1 MSQTLPPAL
10 PPTVIMDAEEGR
22 NAWQQAVA
30 EHNDVSPFLH
40 PTFLDGIE
48 RILPWRRLFVRAS
61 SLGTAS
67 VFLRQRGPVR
77 DIVLHP
83 FSPYSALLFDAVP
96 PSPNTAEVA
105 SLLMSAPQLPT
116 TRLFSLPP
124 GIGMDRLGTAPES
137 TQARE
142 RFTYHL
148 PSLPLERA
156 VEEWSTSQRRTF
168 RRHNG
173 SFTYSM
179 VDAGTLARSPAA
191 VRAGIAET
199 VQWVQ
204 AGYARHRA
212 RMPLASSGLQ
222 QLSEDLIRDGLG
234 QLHIL
239 RDTTDKALAAGVLVV
254 RNSHTAWY
262 WLAGSE
268 PGPAM
273 TVLLGYLQDNL
284 YHTGVSTLDLMG
296 ANTPG
301 IAEFKRRFGGTLVS
315 YLHIRTASWAGLA
328 AERAALW
335 YHRLRP

>member
-1 MSQTLPPAL
+1 MSQTLPPTL
-10 PPTVIMDAEEGR
+10 PPTVIIDAEEGR

-30 EHNDVSPFLH
+30 EYSDLSPFLH
-40 PTFLDGIE
+40 PTFLDGVE

-61 SLGTAS
+61 GLGTAS

-77 DIVLHP
+77 DIVLPP
-83 FSPYSALLFDAVP
+83 FCPYSALLLDVGPP
-96 PSPNTAEVA
+96 PSDTVDLA
-105 SLLMSAPQLPT
+105 SLLMPARQLPT

-124 GIGMDRLGTAPES
+124 GTGMERLGAAPDS
-137 TQARE
+137 TQANE

-148 PSLPLERA
+148 PALPLERA
-156 VEEWSTSQRRTF
+156 VEEWSTSQRRAF
-168 RRHNG
+168 RKHRG

-179 VDAGTLARSPAA
+179 VDADTLAGSPAT
-191 VRAGIAET
+191 VRAVIAET
-199 VQWVQ
+199 IQRVQ

-222 QLSEDLIRDGLG
+222 QLSEDLIRDGIG

-239 RDTTDKALAAGVLVV
+239 RDATDNGLAAGVLVV

-273 TVLLGYLQDNL
+273 TVLLGYLQDDL
-284 YHTGVSTLDLMG
+284 YRTGVSTLDLMG

-301 IAEFKRRFGGTLVS
+301 IAEFKRRFGGTLIS

-328 AERAALW
+328 AERAAMW
-335 YHRLRP
+335 YHGLRP

>member
-1 MSQTLPPAL
+1 MSQTLPPTL

-22 NAWQQAVA
+22 NAWQQAVS
-30 EHNDVSPFLH
+30 EHSDVSPFLH

-48 RILPWRRLFVRAS
+48 RILPWRRLYVRAS
-61 SLGTAS
+61 GLGAAS
-67 VFLRQRGPVR
+67 IFIRQRGLVK
-77 DIVLHP
+77 DIVLPP
-83 FSPYSALLFDAVP
+83 FCPYSALLLDVAPP
-96 PSPNTAEVA
+96 PSDTVDLA
-105 SLLMSAPQLPT
+105 SLLMPARQLPT

-124 GIGMDRLGTAPES
+124 GTGMERLGAAPDGA
-137 TQARE
+137 QARE

-156 VEEWSTSQRRTF
+156 IEEWSNSQRRAF
-168 RRHNG
+168 RKNEG
-173 SFTYSM
+173 SFAYSM
-179 VDAGTLARSPAA
+179 VDTDAFTRSPAA
-191 VRAGIAET
+191 VRTDIAET
-199 VQWVQ
+199 IQRVQ
-204 AGYARHRA
+204 AGYTRHRA
-212 RMPLASSGLQ
+212 RMPLTSSALQ
-222 QLSEDLIRDGLG
+222 QLSEDLIRDGIG

-254 RNSHTAWY
+254 RNSNTAWY
-262 WLAGSE
+262 WLAGSK

-273 TVLLGYLQDNL
+273 TVLLGYLQDDL

-315 YLHIRTASWAGLA
+315 YLHIQTASWAGLA
-328 AERAALW
+328 AERAAMW

>member
-1 MSQTLPPAL
+1 MSQTLPPTL
-10 PPTVIMDAEEGR
+10 PPTVIIDAEEGR

-30 EHNDVSPFLH
+30 EYSDLSPFLH

-61 SLGTAS
+61 GLGSAS

-77 DIVLHP
+77 DIVLPP
-83 FSPYSALLFDAVP
+83 FCPYSALLPDAAPP
-96 PSPNTAEVA
+96 PSNMVDLA
-105 SLLMSAPQLPT
+105 SLLMPARQLPT

-124 GIGMDRLGTAPES
+124 GTGMERLGAAPDS

-148 PSLPLERA
+148 PALPLERA
-156 VEEWSTSQRRTF
+156 VEEWSTSQRRAF
-168 RRHNG
+168 RKHNG

-179 VDAGTLARSPAA
+179 VDADTLAGSPAT
-191 VRAGIAET
+191 VRAVIAET
-199 VQWVQ
+199 IQRVQ

-212 RMPLASSGLQ
+212 RMPLTSSGLQ
-222 QLSEDLIRDGLG
+222 QLSEDLIRDGIG

-239 RDTTDKALAAGVLVV
+239 RDTTDDALAAGVLVV

-273 TVLLGYLQDNL
+273 TVLLGYLQDDL
-284 YHTGVSTLDLMG
+284 YRTGVSILDLMG

-301 IAEFKRRFGGTLVS
+301 IAEFKRRFGGTLIS

-328 AERAALW
+328 AERAAMW